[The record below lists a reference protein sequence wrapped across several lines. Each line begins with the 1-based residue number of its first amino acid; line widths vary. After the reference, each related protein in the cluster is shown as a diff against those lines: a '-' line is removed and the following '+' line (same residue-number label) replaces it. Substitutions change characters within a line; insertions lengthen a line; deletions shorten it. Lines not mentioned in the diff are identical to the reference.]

1 VGGASYHP
9 LFFVTNEAA
18 QLKADRDDVRAEL
31 TSKPL
36 QNPPVTLGRN
46 CQNRFRTTP
55 ENARSVPSNPS
66 RSLVFNVN
74 GASHSSNNTRIDGAS
89 VTDVWLPH
97 VTAYLHAL
105 ESIET
110 DSVSVKSRVNW
121 KVSI

>member
-1 VGGASYHP
+1 VDGASYHP
-9 LFFVTNEAA
+9 LFFIIAEAA
-18 QLKADRDDVRAEL
+18 RLKAGRADVSAEL

-46 CQNRFRTTP
+46 YQNRFCTPP

-74 GASHSSNNTRIDGAS
+74 GSHPSNTTRIDGAS

-97 VTAYLHAL
+97 VTSYLHAL

-110 DSVSVKSRVNW
+110 DSVSVKSRVYW